1 MAGHVNPPPET
12 ASGPAPERAPITS
25 RRAHTGLYL
34 VAWFSFL
41 AAAVGLTARYLPVT
55 NHTTL
60 ILAAAS
66 PYLMTGAA
74 ASALILLFTRK
85 WRAATAAV
93 ALTAA
98 AVFVELPMFIGAS
111 AAQANTV
118 PVRVLAA
125 NVREGNANPRALAAT
140 ARDRAD
146 VLVIVELT
154 PELATRLTQ
163 EGLDADFPYK
173 MVDAEPYAA
182 GVAIWSRFPISRS
195 ARVPGYQLGVVS
207 AVIRVPQTPVGTT
220 VLAAHLTGP
229 WPQPIDDW
237 QRDIA
242 AFPDT
247 MKAVAADAGTGAVI
261 VAGDFNAAMD
271 MRPFRRLIGSHFR
284 DAAEQSG
291 AGLTPTYPA
300 DRAVPPL
307 IGIDHILTA
316 NSSAGNA
323 HTVRIPGSDHLGIW
337 AVVHVPR

>member
-1 MAGHVNPPPET
+1 MPED
-12 ASGPAPERAPITS
+12 AAVIN
-25 RRAHTGLYL
+25 RRAHTGPYL
-34 VAWFSFL
+34 VAWFTFL
-41 AAAVGLTARYLPVT
+41 AAAAGLTARFLPVT
-55 NHTTL
+55 NHTVL

-74 ASALILLFTRK
+74 ASALILLFTRQ
-85 WRAATAAV
+85 WWTATAAV

-98 AVFVELPMFIGAS
+98 AVFVELPMFIGSS

-118 PVRVLAA
+118 PIRVFAA
-125 NVREGNANPRALAAT
+125 NVREGNANPKALAAA
-140 ARDRAD
+140 ARDSAD

-154 PELATRLTQ
+154 PELAERLTQ
-163 EGLDADFPYK
+163 EGLDADLPYK
-173 MVDAEPYAA
+173 VVDAEPYAA

-195 ARVPGYQLGVVS
+195 ARIRGYQLGVVS
-207 AVIRVPQTPVGTT
+207 AVIRVPQAAADTT

-237 QRDIA
+237 RRDIV

-247 MKAVAADAGTGAVI
+247 MRAVAADAGAGAVI
-261 VAGDFNAAMD
+261 VAGDFNAATD
-271 MRPFRRLIGSHFR
+271 MRPFRQLLGNHFR

>member
-1 MAGHVNPPPET
+1 MAGHVNPPSEKT
-12 ASGPAPERAPITS
+12 SAPEKVAATH
-25 RRAHTGLYL
+25 RRTHTGLYL
-34 VAWFSFL
+34 IAWFAFL

-55 NHTTL
+55 NHTVL

-74 ASALILLFTRK
+74 VSALILLLTRK
-85 WRAATAAV
+85 WWAAGAAV

-98 AVFVELPMFIGAS
+98 AVVVELPLFIGS
-111 AAQANTV
+111 AGVQANTI

-125 NVREGNANPRALAAT
+125 NVHEGTANPKALAAA

-146 VLVIVELT
+146 LLVLVELT
-154 PELATRLTQ
+154 PELAERLTQ
-163 EGLDADFPYK
+163 EGLDADFPYRV
-173 MVDAEPYAA
+173 VDAEPYAA

-195 ARVPGYQLGVVS
+195 ARIPGYQLGVVS
-207 AVIRVPQTPVGTT
+207 ATVRVPHAGADTT

-237 QRDIA
+237 RHDIA
-242 AFPDT
+242 AFADT
-247 MKAVAADAGTGAVI
+247 MNDVTAGTGAVV

-271 MRPFRRLIGSHFR
+271 MRPFRRLLGNHFR

-291 AGLTPTYPA
+291 AGLAPTYPA
-300 DRAVPPL
+300 GRAVPPL

-316 NSSAGNA
+316 NSVASNA